1 MGGIAAPLYDGRWRN
16 ISTPPPQQIL
26 RWTGQQTVSTQLTI
40 QTIPGVKVEYR
51 PAGGLNSA
59 TETITLDTIHLD
71 LTKEVNETIVPGSAR
86 FRFGGSTYQHTAG
99 ALYRNPS
106 PATGAGTQA
115 GSIDAATGR
124 VLLTQWTAGPNTVT
138 LDALTTQ
145 IGGQPIGSAV
155 FRTVASPIKP
165 GALQIR
171 WTLVSGDIISKVVGQ
186 SGIIEDADATIL
198 VDWARGVIAIRF
210 GLWREDADLTPE
222 EKEEPWYDPGSVV
235 DIDGVDMIW
244 QTKVVQ
250 ADSLIYNAV
259 ATTMLPPDSNLLGI
273 DAARLPPDGK
283 ALIYRVGMLA
293 LIHHTDSLAQAEL
306 LAGEV
311 IDCGRL
317 RLYRVVIEDANGLRL
332 MPDLYTVNR
341 ELGTVTMADPLDLG
355 AYEAPYTVKH
365 TVADLQRVRD
375 TDINGRLTFLRP
387 VSHEYPADGD
397 SYVSGMLYV
406 GTLQGR
412 YSKLFKQSTW
422 TGVWSDALI
431 GSAPLASFN
440 DALYPIE
447 VSNAGAY
454 QDRILVRFT
463 SASAFEVIGEALGLL
478 GIGNIN
484 ADCAPINP
492 LTNQPYFTIPYQGW
506 GGGWAAGNCLRFN
519 LQAACYPVDCV
530 RAVQPSEPTGLQDSV
545 ELLLVGNVD
554 A

>member
-1 MGGIAAPLYDGRWRN
+1 
-16 ISTPPPQQIL
+16 
-26 RWTGQQTVSTQLTI
+26 
-40 QTIPGVKVEYR
+40 
-51 PAGGLNSA
+51 
-59 TETITLDTIHLD
+59 
-71 LTKEVNETIVPGSAR
+71 
-86 FRFGGSTYQHTAG
+86 
-99 ALYRNPS
+99 
-106 PATGAGTQA
+106 
-115 GSIDAATGR
+115 
-124 VLLTQWTAGPNTVT
+124 
-138 LDALTTQ
+138 
-145 IGGQPIGSAV
+145 
-155 FRTVASPIKP
+155 
-165 GALQIR
+165 
-171 WTLVSGDIISKVVGQ
+171 
-186 SGIIEDADATIL
+186 
-198 VDWARGVIAIRF
+198 
-210 GLWREDADLTPE
+210 
-222 EKEEPWYDPGSVV
+222 
-235 DIDGVDMIW
+235 
-244 QTKVVQ
+244 
-250 ADSLIYNAV
+250 
-259 ATTMLPPDSNLLGI
+259 MLPPDSNLLGI